1 MKLGLGQINTT
12 IGDLDGN
19 LAKMSAYA
27 EQALEQGCSLVLFP
41 EMAVTGYPPLDLL
54 DRPSFVAAA
63 EKALDEWAKT
73 LPNISVIVGN
83 VAVNPAK
90 QGRSLWNAA
99 VLVTGGKVHSVHPK
113 TLLPTYDVFDEDRWF
128 EPLQGEPQLGIVGA
142 MKLGITVCED
152 IWNAPL
158 HREHA
163 RYHSDPVAKVVA
175 QGAQIIIN
183 ISASPFAVEKSALRQ
198 ELLIRKAREHGVPV
212 VFLNQVGGNDGL
224 IFDGRSL
231 VVSAEGQVVAQG
243 SAFQEELL
251 VVDLDELPE
260 AISVSTPLPEADIC
274 NALTLGI
281 SDYFSKIGLKKAV
294 VGLSGGIDSAV
305 TAVLAVD
312 ALGSDNVVGI
322 GMPSEFSSQGSI
334 DDAQS
339 LAENLGIC
347 FHLLPIQPPLVE
359 IRSVLDEVLGPKP
372 WGVADE
378 NLQARLRG
386 MILMAYSNK
395 HGHLVLST
403 GNKSELAVGYCTL
416 YGDMCGGLAVISD
429 LPKTM
434 VFRVARHLNKDG
446 ERIPENTITKPPS
459 AELRPD
465 QRDDQSLPPYELLDH
480 ILQLYVEERLEVSQ
494 IVEHGL

>member
-1 MKLGLGQINTT
+1 M
-12 IGDLDGN
+12 
-19 LAKMSAYA
+19 
-27 EQALEQGCSLVLFP
+27 
-41 EMAVTGYPPLDLL
+41 
-54 DRPSFVAAA
+54 
-63 EKALDEWAKT
+63 
-73 LPNISVIVGN
+73 
-83 VAVNPAK
+83 
-90 QGRSLWNAA
+90 
-99 VLVTGGKVHSVHPK
+99 
-113 TLLPTYDVFDEDRWF
+113 
-128 EPLQGEPQLGIVGA
+128 
-142 MKLGITVCED
+142 
-152 IWNAPL
+152 
-158 HREHA
+158 
-163 RYHSDPVAKVVA
+163 
-175 QGAQIIIN
+175 
-183 ISASPFAVEKSALRQ
+183 
-198 ELLIRKAREHGVPV
+198 
-212 VFLNQVGGNDGL
+212 
-224 IFDGRSL
+224 
-231 VVSAEGQVVAQG
+231 
-243 SAFQEELL
+243 
-251 VVDLDELPE
+251 DLDELPE

-378 NLQARLRG
+378 NLQARLCG
-386 MILMAYSNK
+386 MIFMVYSNK

-494 IVEHGL
+494 IVEHGLDRALVNRIIQMVDRAEYKRRQMPVGLRVTSKAFGSGRRLPIAQRWSQQDER